1 MLKFLQKRGRGARIV
16 LGFVGVAL
24 GGAMLITLV
33 PGSIDSPVQSADA
46 VATVGDRTISMAEVR
61 QGLTRMSGGR
71 QIPPALMGIYA
82 EQVIDQLVF
91 GEMLELEAERMGI
104 TVTRQEQADLI
115 RRLLP
120 GAQAG
125 NMEQYAAEV
134 NERFQLTV
142 PVFENLIRRD
152 LLQTKISQLITDGV
166 TVTPEE
172 LEREFR
178 RRNEKIKIE
187 YAVIRP
193 DTLEA
198 QVRVD
203 EADLNAYFEKNK
215 SKYQVPERRRIRFA
229 LLDLNQLHSRV
240 SVTDEDLRAFYNEHV
255 DRFQVQNR
263 AKVSHILFKTV
274 GKTDAEVEEIRRKAE
289 DILKKARG
297 GAKFDELARTHSEDD
312 ATKPKGGDLG
322 WIVAGQTVPEFEHA
336 AFNLPKGRVSDLVK
350 TQYGFHIIRVED
362 REQAH
367 TQSFEEVRESLR
379 GEVFSQKSRRTA
391 EETADAIS
399 SAVRLDTRKRLDDV
413 AREFGMTI
421 SEAGPAG
428 VRELWGELGFGQEI
442 DDAVFRLRPNEL
454 STPLRLE
461 RGYVVLELKESL
473 PAHQGTLDEVRAQVL
488 TDYRR
493 EKAGELAKAKAEELA
508 AKLQGGAALAA
519 AARAAGLDVKTSE
532 PFART
537 GTVPDIGNAS
547 ALAQAFTL
555 APGQAGPA
563 TTLGSGWVVYRVLS
577 REGVRPEELAQQM
590 RSVQEAVLQR
600 KREIAYAA
608 FRDAL
613 QERMIREG
621 VLRYNEENRKR
632 LMASGG
638 GF

>member
-33 PGSIDSPVQSADA
+33 PGSIDRPVESADA
-46 VATVGDRTISMAEVR
+46 VATVGGRTISMAEVR
-61 QGLTRMSGGR
+61 QGITRMTGGR
-71 QIPPALMGIYA
+71 PVPPALQGIYA
-82 EQVIDQLVF
+82 EQVIDQLVY
-91 GEMLELEAERMGI
+91 GEMLELEAARMGI

-115 RRLLP
+115 RRLVP

-125 NMEQYAAEV
+125 NMDQYAAEV

-142 PVFENLIRRD
+142 PVFEDLIRRD
-152 LLQTKISQLITDGV
+152 LLQTKFSQLITDGLV
-166 TVTPEE
+166 VTPEE

-193 DTLEA
+193 DTLES

-203 EADLNAYFEKNK
+203 DTELTAYFEKNK

-229 LLDLNQLHSRV
+229 LLTLDQINSRV
-240 SVTDEDLRAFYNEHV
+240 TVSDDDLRAFYNQHL

-263 AKVSHILFKTV
+263 ARVSHILFKTI
-274 GKTDAEVEEIRRKAE
+274 GRTDAEVEEIRQKAE
-289 DILKKARG
+289 DVLKKARG

-322 WIVAGQTVPEFEHA
+322 WIVAGQTVPEFERA
-336 AFNLPKGRVSDLVK
+336 AFNLPKGKLSDLVK

-362 REQAH
+362 REQAR
-367 TQSFEEVRESLR
+367 TKPFEEVRDSLR
-379 GEVFSQKSRRTA
+379 AEVLAQKSRRAA

-399 SAVRLDTRKRLDDV
+399 STVRLDTRKKLDDV
-413 AREFGMTI
+413 ARQFAMTLG
-421 SEAGPAG
+421 EAGPAG
-428 VRELWGELGFGQEI
+428 VRELWGDLGFGQEI

-454 STPLRLE
+454 SLPLRLD
-461 RGYVVLELKESL
+461 RGYVVMELKESI
-473 PAHQGTLDEVRAQVL
+473 PAHQGTLEEVRAQVL

-493 EKAGELAKAKAEELA
+493 EKAGELAKTKAEEVV
-508 AKLQGGAALAA
+508 AKAKRGAAFAA
-519 AARAAGLDVKTSE
+519 VARAAGLDVKTSE

-537 GTVPDIGNAS
+537 GNVPDIGS
-547 ALAQAFTL
+547 ATPLSQGFAL
-555 APGQAGPA
+555 APGEVGPP
-563 TTLGSGWVVYRVLS
+563 TTLGTNWAVYRVLS
-577 REGVRPEELAQQM
+577 REGINPGEAMQQM
-590 RSVQEAVLQR
+590 QAVREAVLQR

-613 QERMIREG
+613 RERMVREG

-638 GF
+638 F